1 MPRRGN
7 TCINPEPY
15 QYNKSLDLTK
25 KALEL
30 PSSTA
35 APQTSIFNLHILR
48 SSIPRAPHLV
58 FWNSPTGSLAGEM
71 PTAAHE
77 QLD

>member
-1 MPRRGN
+1 MLRRGS
-7 TCINPEPY
+7 TCTNPDPY
-15 QYNKSLDLTK
+15 RYNKSLDLTK

-35 APQTSIFNLHILR
+35 APQPSTFNLHILR
-48 SSIPRAPHLV
+48 SLIPRAAHLV
-58 FWNSPTGSLAGEM
+58 FGNSPTGSLAGEM